1 MKRFMLT
8 CAAALLGASS
18 IGCDYEPICPTGYDF
33 DQASSLC
40 LFVGDAGGPA
50 PTPPDSGMVG
60 ADAGSDAGTAE
71 DAGES
76 DAGDGDA
83 GGGSGGGGGMR
94 DR

>member
-60 ADAGSDAGTAE
+60 ADAGTAE
-71 DAGES
+71 DAATS
-76 DAGDGDA
+76 DAGGDDAGGDDA
-83 GGGSGGGGGMR
+83 GGGDSGA
-94 DR
+94 DAD